1 LTRSG
6 ARILVDQLVAHGVD
20 TAFCVP
26 GESYIAVLD
35 ALRDAPMRLVVAR
48 HEAGAANMAEAYGK
62 LTGRP
67 GVCFVTRAPG
77 ATHAATGVYTAF
89 QDSTPLVLFVGQVP
103 LAHRGRE
110 AFQELDYA
118 GAFGA
123 YTKLAC
129 EVGEARAFPEVT
141 ARAFHA
147 AASGRPGPVVVAL
160 PEDVLSAE
168 ATVGDADPVA
178 PARGEPTDEQLAR
191 VRELLASAQRP
202 FVVVGGG
209 GWSAA
214 AAADLQAFAE
224 AWAMP
229 VATSFRRQDYV
240 DNTSW
245 SYAGVLTIG
254 HDPALASR
262 LRDADLLLVVGSRL
276 GDIPTRGYTTLEPPR
291 TPQTLVHVHADP
303 DELGRVYE
311 PDVAIAA
318 GSAEFLAA
326 ARALDPVDG
335 SQRTQWTES
344 AHTEFLAGLRHRRAP
359 GDLDLGDVLEHLR
372 GRLPPDAILTNGA
385 GNYTVWCHRFYAF
398 RRYGTQL
405 APCSGA
411 MGYGIPAA
419 IAAKVVHQDR
429 IVVCV
434 SGDGDFLMSGHE
446 LAAAVQERLPIVVL
460 VVNNGMYG
468 TIRMHQERLFPGRVV
483 GTDLVNPDFV
493 AWARAFGAYGELVTR
508 SEDFPAAFE
517 RALAEE
523 RAALLELRVDP
534 EAITPRQT
542 LTEIRAAANVPP
554 E

>member
-1 LTRSG
+1 VTRTG

-35 ALRDAPMRLVVAR
+35 ALRDAPIRLVVAR

-110 AFQELDYA
+110 AFQELDYLT
-118 GAFGA
+118 AFGG
-123 YTKLAC
+123 YSKLVV
-129 EVGEARAFPEVT
+129 EVEAPADFPEAT
-141 ARAFHA
+141 ARAFHT
-147 AASGRPGPVVVAL
+147 AASGRQGPVVVSL
-160 PEDVLSAE
+160 PEDVLADEVDVDDAE
-168 ATVGDADPVA
+168 AVP
-178 PARGEPTDEQLAR
+178 PARATPSAQDLGR
-191 VRELLASAQRP
+191 VRDLVAAAERP

-209 GWSAA
+209 GWSADA
-214 AAADLQAFAE
+214 AAALRAIAE
-224 AWAMP
+224 EWSLP
-229 VATSFRRQDYV
+229 VAASFRRQDYL
-240 DNTSW
+240 DNTSP

-254 HDPALASR
+254 HDASLALR
-262 LRDADLLLVVGSRL
+262 LREADLLLVVGSRL

-291 TPQTLVHVHADP
+291 TPQTLVHVHPDP
-303 DELGRVYE
+303 RELGRVFE
-311 PDVAIAA
+311 PELAIAA

-326 ARALDPVDG
+326 TRTLEPVDG
-335 SQRTQWTES
+335 SHRRGWTES
-344 AHTEFLAGLRHRRAP
+344 AHAEFLASLRHERGP
-359 GDLDLGDVLEHLR
+359 GDLDLGDVLQHLR
-372 GRLPPDAILTNGA
+372 ERLPDDAILTNGA
-385 GNYTVWCHRFYAF
+385 GNYTVWCHRFYPF
-398 RRYGTQL
+398 RRYRTQL

-419 IAAKVVHQDR
+419 IAAKAVHPDR
-429 IVVCV
+429 FVVCV

-446 LAAAVQERLPIVVL
+446 LAAAVQEELPIVVL

-493 AWARAFGAYGELVTR
+493 AWAQAFGAHGELVTR
-508 SEDFPAAFE
+508 SQDFPEALE
-517 RALAEE
+517 RAVTQE
-523 RAALLELRVDP
+523 RPSVLELRVDP

-542 LTEIRAAANVPP
+542 LTEIRAAASATR
-554 E
+554 

>member
-1 LTRSG
+1 MSRTG

-35 ALRDAPMRLVVAR
+35 ALRDAPIRLVVAR

-67 GVCFVTRAPG
+67 GLCFVTRAPG

-110 AFQELDYA
+110 AFQELDYP

-123 YTKLAC
+123 YTKLAL
-129 EVGEARAFPEVT
+129 EVEEAGWFPEAA
-141 ARAFHA
+141 ARAFHT

-160 PEDVLSAE
+160 PEDVLAAE
-168 ATVGDADPVA
+168 ADVDDAAPV
-178 PARGEPTDEQLAR
+178 PAARDAPTDEQLRR
-191 VRELLASAQRP
+191 VGELLAAAERP

-209 GWSAA
+209 GWSASA
-214 AAADLQAFAE
+214 AANLQAFAE
-224 AWAMP
+224 AWALP
-229 VATSFRRQDYV
+229 VAASFRRQDYL
-240 DNTSW
+240 DNKSP

-254 HDPALASR
+254 HDQALASR

-276 GDIPTRGYTTLEPPR
+276 GDIPTRGYTTFEPPQ
-291 TPQTLVHVHADP
+291 TPQTFVHIHADP
-303 DELGRVYE
+303 SELGRVYR
-311 PDVAIAA
+311 PDLPIAA
-318 GSAEFLAA
+318 GPAEFLAA
-326 ARALDPVDG
+326 ARALEPVNASHRG
-335 SQRTQWTES
+335 EWTNS
-344 AHTEFLAGLRHRRAP
+344 AHADFLASLRHRRGP
-359 GDLDLGDVLEHLR
+359 GDLDLGEVFEHLR
-372 GRLPPDAILTNGA
+372 ERLPDDAILTNGA

-419 IAAKVVHQDR
+419 IAAKVVHPDR

-446 LAAAVQERLPIVVL
+446 LAAAVQEETPIIVL

-468 TIRMHQERLFPGRVV
+468 TIRMHQERLFPGRVI

-493 AWARAFGAYGELVTR
+493 MWATAFGAYGELVTR
-508 SEDFPAAFE
+508 SEDFPDAFE
-517 RALAEE
+517 RALAE
-523 RAALLELRVDP
+523 RRSALLELRVDP

-542 LTEIRAAANVPP
+542 LAEIRAAA

>member
-1 LTRSG
+1 LTRTG

-35 ALRDAPMRLVVAR
+35 ALRDAPIRLLVAR

-103 LAHRGRE
+103 LEHRGRE
-110 AFQELDYA
+110 AFQELDYPS
-118 GAFGA
+118 AFGA
-123 YTKLAC
+123 YSKLAV
-129 EVGEARAFPEVT
+129 EVEDAGQFPEVT
-141 ARAFHA
+141 ARAFHT

-168 ATVGDADPVA
+168 ADVADTAAAP
-178 PARGEPTDEQLAR
+178 PARAAPSADDLGRL
-191 VRELLASAQRP
+191 RELLAAAERP

-224 AWAMP
+224 AWSLP
-229 VATSFRRQDYV
+229 VAASFRRQDYL
-240 DNTSW
+240 DNTSP

-254 HDPALASR
+254 HDLALAER
-262 LRDADLLLVVGSRL
+262 LRGCDLLLVVGSRL

-291 TPQTLVHVHADP
+291 TPQTLVHIHADP
-303 DELGRVYE
+303 EELGRVFQ
-311 PDVAIAA
+311 PDLPIVA
-318 GSAEFLAA
+318 GSAAFLAA
-326 ARALDPVDG
+326 ARVLEPVDA
-335 SQRTQWTES
+335 SHRRAWTES
-344 AHTEFLAGLRHRRAP
+344 AHADFLASLRHQRGP

-372 GRLPPDAILTNGA
+372 ERLPPDAILTNGA

-398 RRYGTQL
+398 RRYRTQL

-419 IAAKVVHQDR
+419 IAAKVVHPDR
-429 IVVCV
+429 SVVCV

-446 LAAAVQERLPIVVL
+446 LAAAVQEELPIVVL

-468 TIRMHQERLFPGRVV
+468 TIRMHQERLFPGRVI

-493 AWARAFGAYGELVTR
+493 ALAQAFGAHGELITR
-508 SEDFPAAFE
+508 SEEFPDAFE
-517 RALAEE
+517 RALAQE
-523 RAALLELRVDP
+523 RPALLELRVDP

-542 LTEIRAAANVPP
+542 IMQIRSGA
-554 E
+554 

>member
-1 LTRSG
+1 LTRTG

-35 ALRDAPMRLVVAR
+35 ALRDAPIRLVVAR

-118 GAFGA
+118 DAFGA
-123 YTKLAC
+123 CTKQAV
-129 EVGEARAFPEVT
+129 EVEEAGAVPEVT
-141 ARAFHA
+141 AHAFHV

-168 ATVGDADPVA
+168 AEVEDAEPVA
-178 PARGEPTDEQLAR
+178 PVRGVPTDEQLAR
-191 VRELLASAQRP
+191 VRNLLAAAERP

-209 GWSAA
+209 GWSAEA
-214 AAADLQAFAE
+214 AAELQAFAE
-224 AWAMP
+224 ASVLP
-229 VATSFRRQDYV
+229 VAASFRRQDYL
-240 DNTSW
+240 DNSSS
-245 SYAGVLTIG
+245 SYVGVLTIG
-254 HDPALASR
+254 HDSTLASR
-262 LRDADLLLVVGSRL
+262 LRDADLLLVIGSRL
-276 GDIPTRGYTTLEPPR
+276 GDIPTRGYTTFEPPR
-291 TPQTLVHVHADP
+291 IPQAFVHVHADQA
-303 DELGRVYE
+303 ELGRVYRPE
-311 PDVAIAA
+311 VPIAA
-318 GSAEFLAA
+318 GSAEFLTA
-326 ARALDPVDG
+326 ARALEPVDA
-335 SQRTQWTES
+335 SHRSAWTES
-344 AHTEFLAGLRHRRAP
+344 AHEEFLASLRHRRGP

-372 GRLPPDAILTNGA
+372 ERLPDDAILTNGA

-419 IAAKVVHQDR
+419 IAAQVVHPDR
-429 IVVCV
+429 VVVCV

-468 TIRMHQERLFPGRVV
+468 TIRMHQERHFPGRVI

-493 AWARAFGAYGELVTR
+493 AWAHAFGAHGELVTR
-508 SEDFPAAFE
+508 SQDFPEAFE
-517 RALAEE
+517 RAVAQE
-523 RAALLELRVDP
+523 RPALLELRVDP

-542 LTEIRAAANVPP
+542 ITEIRAGAGR
-554 E
+554 

>member
-1 LTRSG
+1 LRRTG

-35 ALRDAPMRLVVAR
+35 ALRDAPIRLVVAR

-67 GVCFVTRAPG
+67 GICFVTRAPG

-89 QDSTPLVLFVGQVP
+89 QDSTPLILFVGQVP
-103 LAHRGRE
+103 RAHRGRE

-118 GAFGA
+118 AAFSA
-123 YTKLAC
+123 YTKLAV
-129 EVGEARAFPEVT
+129 EVREPGAFPEVT
-141 ARAFHA
+141 VLAFA
-147 AASGRPGPVVVAL
+147 AASAGRPGPVVVAL
-160 PEDVLSAE
+160 PEDVLSDE
-168 ATVGDADPVA
+168 ADVGDAAPDD
-178 PARGEPTDEQLAR
+178 PARGVPTDEQLAR
-191 VRELLASAQRP
+191 VRELLASAERP

-209 GWSAA
+209 GWSAD
-214 AAADLQAFAE
+214 AAADLKAFAE
-224 AWAMP
+224 TWRLP
-229 VATSFRRQDYV
+229 VATSFRRQDYL
-240 DNTSW
+240 DNTSP

-254 HDPALASR
+254 HDPTLATR

-276 GDIPTRGYTTLEPPR
+276 GDIPTRGYTTFEPPS
-291 TPQTLVHVHADP
+291 TPQTFVHVHADP
-303 DELGRVYE
+303 DELGRVYD

-326 ARALDPVDG
+326 ASALQPVDA
-335 SQRTQWTES
+335 SQRAGWTES
-344 AHTEFLAGLRHRRAP
+344 AHAEFLASLRHPRGR
-359 GDLDLGDVLEHLR
+359 GELDLGDVLEHLR
-372 GRLPPDAILTNGA
+372 ERLPDDAILTNGA

-419 IAAKVVHQDR
+419 IAAKVVHPDR

-446 LAAAVQERLPIVVL
+446 LAAAVQERVAIVVL

-468 TIRMHQERLFPGRVV
+468 TIRMHQERLFPGRVI

-493 AWARAFGAYGELVTR
+493 AWAHAFGAHGELVTR
-508 SEDFPAAFE
+508 SADFPEAFE
-517 RALAEE
+517 RAVAEG
-523 RAALLELRVDP
+523 RPALLELRVDP

-542 LTEIRAAANVPP
+542 LSEIRAAAGQ
-554 E
+554 